1 MPTKQ
6 VLFYS
11 TVSDLRNSL
20 SRVEEKSLV
29 KYVVTGLFDFP
40 EITIFSTH
48 SEIDDLGI
56 SYDGKL
62 RNLTTYLVMPDE
74 EEVFLKKIPQKK
86 GGTKHLVNFFSNPS
100 SVTFTPSGV
109 YHEKCIIYG
118 TLTGLDKGNEN
129 SLFLYKLFKKE
140 FFRGFCKIK
149 SFQVSPEALSLLENG
164 FRLTPNY

>member
-74 EEVFLKKIPQKK
+74 EDGLEKKL
-86 GGTKHLVNFFSNPS
+86 TKCLVPPFFCGI
-100 SVTFTPSGV
+100 F
-109 YHEKCIIYG
+109 
-118 TLTGLDKGNEN
+118 
-129 SLFLYKLFKKE
+129 FKKT
-140 FFRGFCKIK
+140 
-149 SFQVSPEALSLLENG
+149 SSSS
-164 FRLTPNY
+164 